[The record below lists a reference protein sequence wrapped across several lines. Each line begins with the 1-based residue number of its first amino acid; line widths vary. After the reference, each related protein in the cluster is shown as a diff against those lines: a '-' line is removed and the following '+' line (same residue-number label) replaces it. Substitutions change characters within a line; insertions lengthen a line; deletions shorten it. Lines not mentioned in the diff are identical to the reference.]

1 MAEAGTFPGC
11 FYLISMW
18 YRRSEAQKRFT
29 FFFASTSLA
38 GAFGGLIASAIGKLD
53 GALGYRGWRWV
64 SIIEGAITILFAIGF
79 YFIIPDFPE
88 NAKWLTPAEA
98 AFVKKRL
105 QDDQGKSG
113 LERRIRPKDIVN
125 CFKDYKFI
133 LGGLMYFGLIV
144 PAYSYAYFSPT
155 IIKGYGYSNIGT
167 QLRSVPPWAVSFVFS
182 MLVATFSDFFRNR
195 YVFVMIPILVSI
207 TGFAMVMTIH
217 NDINVQYGAL
227 FMAAAGTYAAMPIIV
242 CWFQMNLGG
251 HHRRAVG
258 SAWQIAFGNI
268 GGTSLASPHLR
279 HLQVQI
285 H

>member
-1 MAEAGTFPGC
+1 
-11 FYLISMW
+11 MW

-64 SIIEGAITILFAIGF
+64 FIIEGAATILFAIAF
-79 YFIIPDFPE
+79 FFIIPDFPE

-113 LERRIRPKDIVN
+113 LERRIRPRDLVN

-144 PAYSYAYFSPT
+144 PAYSYAYFAPT

-182 MLVATFSDFFRNR
+182 MLVAIFSDFFRHR

-207 TGFAMVMTIH
+207 TGFSIVMTVH
-217 NDINVQYGAL
+217 TKINVQYGAL

-268 GGTSLASPHLR
+268 GGKSLTTSA
-279 HLQVQI
+279 
-285 H
+285 